1 MPIDTTLWLDLKTS
15 GHRTPD
21 PRRAI
26 HLTRKGHPLTNPVER
41 RQWIKAL
48 QAAGLPYVTIRS
60 ARHFYATQLAAGGAS
75 EDARKAIMGHT
86 KISVTAGYTH
96 WRPEDL
102 AALAGEA
109 RAAIGESAVV

>member
-1 MPIDTTLWLDLKTS
+1 MPIDTTLWLDLKTWATE
-15 GHRTPD
+15 HRIPD
-21 PRRAI
+21 GQSI
-26 HLTRKGHPLTNPVER
+26 FTRKGHPLTNPVER